1 MIKINNFQIIN
12 NGSQLAIDVETN
24 VGSLI
29 TSILLWNN
37 ETFKDESLAI
47 SLNYK
52 LEQINNKEIFIVNA
66 TEIPISNF
74 EDIYFIE
81 VTSNYIDEDECS
93 TCTQP
98 ALGITYNLLPYY
110 KCMLNY
116 ILEDKNNNCTDCNN
130 NYKNNIVITANLL
143 IDSIEKGIEIGY
155 YSQAI
160 EMLSKLKKIC
170 SIKNCKNCKT
180 INCSSCS
187 KFKQY

>member
-29 TSILLWNN
+29 TSILLWNDA
-37 ETFKDESLAI
+37 TFKDELQSI
-47 SLNYK
+47 NLNYK
-52 LEQINNKEIFIVNA
+52 LEQINNKEVFLVNA
-66 TEIPISNF
+66 TELQISEF
-74 EDIYFIE
+74 KDIYFIE
-81 VTSNYIDEDECS
+81 VTSNYVEEECS

-116 ILEDKNNNCTDCNN
+116 ILENKNSNCTDCNN
-130 NYKNNIVITANLL
+130 NYKNNTAITVNLL
-143 IDSIEKGIEIGY
+143 IESIEKAIEVGY

-160 EMLSKLKKIC
+160 EMLDKLKKIC

-180 INCSSCS
+180 IQCSSCS

>member
-24 VGSLI
+24 EGSLI
-29 TSILLWNN
+29 TSILLWNDK
-37 ETFKDESLAI
+37 TFKDESLAI

-52 LEQINNKEIFIVNA
+52 LEQINNKEVFIINA
-66 TEIPISNF
+66 TEIPISDF
-74 EDIYFIE
+74 TDIYFME
-81 VTSNYIDEDECS
+81 VTSNFVDEDECS
-93 TCTQP
+93 TCNYP

-110 KCMLNY
+110 NCMLNY
-116 ILEDKNNNCTDCNN
+116 LLENKDANCSDCNN
-130 NYKNNIVITANLL
+130 NYKNNIVITVNLL
-143 IDSIEKGIEIGY
+143 IDSIEKGIEVGY

-160 EMLSKLKKIC
+160 EMLAKLQKIC

-180 INCSSCS
+180 ITCTSCS

>member
-29 TSILLWNN
+29 TSILLWNDK
-37 ETFKDESLAI
+37 TFKDESLAI
-47 SLNYK
+47 SLDYK
-52 LEQINNKEIFIVNA
+52 LEQINNKEVFIVNA

-74 EDIYFIE
+74 TDIYFIE
-81 VTSNYIDEDECS
+81 VTSNFVDEDDCS
-93 TCTQP
+93 TCTYP
-98 ALGITYNLLPYY
+98 GLGIAYNLLPYY
-110 KCMLNY
+110 ICMLNY
-116 ILEDKNNNCTDCNN
+116 ILENKNSNCSDCNN
-130 NYKNNIVITANLL
+130 NYKNDMVITTNLL
-143 IDSIEKGIEIGY
+143 IDSIEKAIEVGY

-160 EMLSKLKKIC
+160 EMLSKLQKIC

-180 INCSSCS
+180 ITCTSCS